1 MTIILGIFLAIV
13 GAAVFYGGISG
24 NLAKMIGA
32 VTNQGE
38 PT

>member
-1 MTIILGIFLAIV
+1 MTIILGIFLVIV
-13 GAAVFYGGISG
+13 GGAVFYGGISG

-32 VTNQGE
+32 VTNHGK